1 MIFSPVDKQL
11 FQHSLLY
18 AFFILIWSCF
28 LSHMQ
33 VFKFISTNAHVLFK
47 GSIFF
52 LLRFHPVTCFAHH
65 WPWWIFIEWMV
76 IIFTMMS
83 ADKLIDIWIFL
94 TSSQGV
100 CLLHFVPLFITVFV
114 QMSSK
119 YGWSQMYHVKTSENP
134 ASLFDA
140 AFFFP
145 RKALWLPIYESL
157 NIWPISNK
165 ILTQKQRESFNKMAW
180 ADDKSGK
187 ESLFFFSI

>member
-1 MIFSPVDKQL
+1 MDFFWHQVRVSVFYIL
-11 FQHSLLY
+11 FLCSLQ
-18 AFFILIWSCF
+18 C
-28 LSHMQ
+28 
-33 VFKFISTNAHVLFK
+33 N
-47 GSIFF
+47 
-52 LLRFHPVTCFAHH
+52 
-65 WPWWIFIEWMV
+65 
-76 IIFTMMS
+76 
-83 ADKLIDIWIFL
+83 
-94 TSSQGV
+94 
-100 CLLHFVPLFITVFV
+100 FV

-187 ESLFFFSI
+187 ESLFFFLFNPLTTPFFFFFWTRIGMTSKMLLCYCIELFCAVYGWRQASHSVKQLCCCLQHKRTIQGELTWHLSITP